1 MKYHCIEQ
9 ICKSGI
15 KFSNTD
21 IFVFHSSPTFVTS
34 NKKLNEQMEKLKLN
48 NGVEMPVLGF
58 GVMQISGVE
67 CEEAVIN
74 AIEAGY
80 RLFDT
85 AELYGNEQ
93 AVGNAIKKSGISRE
107 ELFIT
112 TKFGSKEAGYEKT
125 NAAFQKSLELLQ
137 LDYIDLYLIHQPFG
151 DIFGS
156 WRAMQDLYNEGKIK
170 AIGVCNFSS
179 DRLIDLIVNSGFTPA
194 VNQIET
200 HPFHQQIETQQFLK
214 DNKVQIEAWGPFAEG
229 MNDMFNNEVLVTI
242 GKKYNKTVAQVILR
256 WLTQRGVVAIPKTSR
271 KERMIEN
278 IDIFDFNLSD
288 EDIQIIQTLD
298 TKQSVFFDHRN
309 PAIVKW
315 MSEYGWLN
323 I

>member
-1 MKYHCIEQ
+1 
-9 ICKSGI
+9 
-15 KFSNTD
+15 
-21 IFVFHSSPTFVTS
+21 
-34 NKKLNEQMEKLKLN
+34 MEKVKLN

-58 GVMQISGVE
+58 GVMQIMGDD
-67 CEEAVIN
+67 CETAVLN

-93 AVGNAIKKSGISRE
+93 AVGNAIKKSGIPRQ

-112 TKFGSKEAGYEKT
+112 TKFGSKKAGYEKT
-125 NAAFQKSLELLQ
+125 KAAFHKSIEALQ

-170 AIGVCNFSS
+170 AIGVCNFLP
-179 DRLIDLIVNSGFTPA
+179 DRLMDLIANSGFTPA

-200 HPFHQQIETQQFLK
+200 HPFQQQIETQQFLQA
-214 DNKVQIEAWGPFAEG
+214 NNVQIEAWGPFAEG
-229 MNDMFNNEVLVTI
+229 MNNIFSNEVLATI
-242 GKKYNKTVAQVILR
+242 AAKYKKTVAQVILR
-256 WLTQRGVVAIPKTSR
+256 WLTQRGVVAIPKSSR

-278 IDIFDFNLSD
+278 ISIFDFKLSD
-288 EDIQIIQTLD
+288 EDIQSIQTLD
-298 TKQSVFFDHRN
+298 TKQSAFFNHRD

-315 MSEYGWLN
+315 MSEYAWLN
-323 I
+323 S

>member
-1 MKYHCIEQ
+1 
-9 ICKSGI
+9 
-15 KFSNTD
+15 
-21 IFVFHSSPTFVTS
+21 
-34 NKKLNEQMEKLKLN
+34 MEKVKLN

-58 GVMQISGVE
+58 GVMQIMGDE
-67 CEEAVIN
+67 CEAAVIN

-93 AVGNAIKKSGISRE
+93 AVGNAIKRSGIARE

-125 NAAFQKSLELLQ
+125 KAAFQKSLKLLQ
-137 LDYIDLYLIHQPFG
+137 LDYINLYLIHQPFG

-170 AIGVCNFSS
+170 AIGVCNFLP
-179 DRLIDLIVNSGFTPA
+179 DKLIDLIVNSGFTPA

-214 DNKVQIEAWGPFAEG
+214 DNNVQIEAWSPFAEG
-229 MNDMFNNEVLVTI
+229 MNDIFNNEALVSI
-242 GKKYNKTVAQVILR
+242 GAKYNKTVAQVTLR
-256 WLTQRGVVAIPKTSR
+256 WLTQRGVVAIPKTVR

-278 IDIFDFNLSD
+278 INIFDFSLSD
-288 EDIQIIQTLD
+288 EDIAVVL
-298 TKQSVFFDHRN
+298 
-309 PAIVKW
+309 
-315 MSEYGWLN
+315 
-323 I
+323 

>member
-1 MKYHCIEQ
+1 MQ
-9 ICKSGI
+9 
-15 KFSNTD
+15 T
-21 IFVFHSSPTFVTS
+21 V
-34 NKKLNEQMEKLKLN
+34 KLN

-58 GVMQISGVE
+58 GVMQIMGDE

-80 RLFDT
+80 RSFDT

-93 AVGNAIKKSGISRE
+93 AVGNAIKRSGIPRE

-125 NAAFQKSLELLQ
+125 KAAFQKSLELLQ

-156 WRAMQDLYNEGKIK
+156 WRAMQELYNEGKIK
-170 AIGVCNFSS
+170 AIGVCNFLP
-179 DRLIDLIVNSGFTPA
+179 DRLMDLIANSGFTPA

-200 HPFHQQIETQQFLK
+200 HPFNQQIETQQFLK
-214 DNKVQIEAWGPFAEG
+214 DNGVQIEAWGPFAEG
-229 MNDMFNNEVLVTI
+229 MNGVFTNEVLAAI
-242 GKKYNKTVAQVILR
+242 GTKYNKTVAQVTLR
-256 WLTQRGVVAIPKTSR
+256 WLTQRGVVAIPKSVR

-278 IDIFDFNLSD
+278 INIFDFKLSD
-288 EDIQIIQTLD
+288 EDIQSIQTLD
-298 TKQSVFFDHRN
+298 TKQSMLFSHRD

-323 I
+323 S

>member
-1 MKYHCIEQ
+1 MSTPVKVVQNSVIQ
-9 ICKSGI
+9 IPLPFDFSTTFV
-15 KFSNTD
+15 FSNLK
-21 IFVFHSSPTFVTS
+21 V
-34 NKKLNEQMEKLKLN
+34 KKMEKVKLN
-48 NGVEMPVLGF
+48 NGVEMPILGF
-58 GVMQISGVE
+58 GVMQIMGDE
-67 CEEAVIN
+67 CEATVLN
-74 AIEAGY
+74 AIKAGY

-93 AVGNAIKKSGISRE
+93 AVGNAIKRSGIARE

-125 NAAFQKSLELLQ
+125 MVAFQKSLELLQ

-156 WRAMQDLYNEGKIK
+156 WRAMQELYNDGKIK
-170 AIGVCNFSS
+170 AIGVCNFLP
-179 DRLIDLIVNSGFTPA
+179 DRLMDLIANSGFTPA

-214 DNKVQIEAWGPFAEG
+214 DNDVQIEAWGPLAEG
-229 MNDMFNNEVLVTI
+229 MNDIFNNEILTAI
-242 GKKYNKTVAQVILR
+242 ATKYNKTVAQVILR
-256 WLTQRGVVAIPKTSR
+256 WLTQRGVVVIPKSSR
-271 KERMIEN
+271 KERILEN
-278 IDIFDFNLSD
+278 ISIFDFRLSD
-288 EDIQIIQTLD
+288 EDMKNIQTLD
-298 TKQSVFFDHRN
+298 TRQSLVFDHRD

-323 I
+323 S

>member
-1 MKYHCIEQ
+1 
-9 ICKSGI
+9 
-15 KFSNTD
+15 
-21 IFVFHSSPTFVTS
+21 
-34 NKKLNEQMEKLKLN
+34 MEKVKLN
-48 NGVEMPVLGF
+48 NGIEMPVLGL
-58 GVMQISGVE
+58 GVMQIMGEE
-67 CEEAVIN
+67 CEAAVIN
-74 AIEAGY
+74 ALEAGY

-93 AVGNAIKKSGISRE
+93 AVGNAIKRSGIPRE

-125 NAAFQKSLELLQ
+125 KAAFQKSIEALQ
-137 LDYIDLYLIHQPFG
+137 LDYVDLYLIHQPFG

-170 AIGVCNFSS
+170 AIGVCNFLP
-179 DRLIDLIVNSGFTPA
+179 DRLMDLITNSGFTPA

-200 HPFHQQIETQQFLK
+200 HPFQQQIENQQFLQ
-214 DNKVQIEAWGPFAEG
+214 DNNVQIEAWSPFAEG
-229 MNDMFNNEVLVTI
+229 MRDIFNNEVLAAIAV
-242 GKKYNKTVAQVILR
+242 KYNKTVAQVILR
-256 WLTQRGVVAIPKTSR
+256 WLTQRGVVAIPKSSH

-278 IDIFDFNLSD
+278 ISIFDFKLSD
-288 EDIQIIQTLD
+288 EDIQRIQTLD
-298 TKQSVFFDHRN
+298 TKQSMYFNHRD

-323 I
+323 N

>member
-1 MKYHCIEQ
+1 MQ
-9 ICKSGI
+9 
-15 KFSNTD
+15 T
-21 IFVFHSSPTFVTS
+21 V
-34 NKKLNEQMEKLKLN
+34 KLN

-58 GVMQISGVE
+58 GVMQIMGDE

-80 RLFDT
+80 RSFDT

-93 AVGNAIKKSGISRE
+93 AVGNAIKRSGIPRE

-125 NAAFQKSLELLQ
+125 KAAFQKSLELLQ

-156 WRAMQDLYNEGKIK
+156 WRAMQELYNEGKIK
-170 AIGVCNFSS
+170 AIGVCNFLP
-179 DRLIDLIVNSGFTPA
+179 DRLMDLIANSGFTPA

-200 HPFHQQIETQQFLK
+200 HPFTQQIETQQFLK
-214 DNKVQIEAWGPFAEG
+214 DNGVQIEAWGPFAEG
-229 MNDMFNNEVLVTI
+229 MNGVFTNEVLAAI
-242 GKKYNKTVAQVILR
+242 GTKYNKTVAQVTLR
-256 WLTQRGVVAIPKTSR
+256 WLTQRGVVAIPKSVR

-278 IDIFDFNLSD
+278 INIFDFKLSD
-288 EDIQIIQTLD
+288 EDIQSIQTLD
-298 TKQSVFFDHRN
+298 TKQSMLFSHRD

-323 I
+323 S

>member
-1 MKYHCIEQ
+1 
-9 ICKSGI
+9 
-15 KFSNTD
+15 
-21 IFVFHSSPTFVTS
+21 
-34 NKKLNEQMEKLKLN
+34 MEKVKLN

-58 GVMQISGVE
+58 GVMLMMGE
-67 CEEAVIN
+67 DCEKAVLD

-93 AVGNAIKKSGISRE
+93 AVGNAIKKSGIPRE

-125 NAAFQKSLELLQ
+125 KAAFQKSLELLQ

-156 WRAMQDLYNEGKIK
+156 WRAMQELYHAGKIK
-170 AIGVCNFSS
+170 AIGVCNFLP
-179 DRLIDLIVNSGFTPA
+179 DRLMDIIANSGFTPA

-200 HPFHQQIETQQFLK
+200 HPFHQQNENQQFLK
-214 DNKVQIEAWGPFAEG
+214 DNNVQIEAWGPFAEG
-229 MNDMFNNEVLVTI
+229 MNGVFTNEVLSSIAT
-242 GKKYNKTVAQVILR
+242 KYNKTVAQVILR
-256 WLTQRGVVAIPKTSR
+256 WLTQRGVVAIPKSSK

-278 IDIFDFNLSD
+278 INIFDFKLSD
-288 EDIQIIQTLD
+288 EDFQQIQTLD
-298 TKQSVFFDHRN
+298 TKKSLVFDHRN

-315 MSEYGWLN
+315 LSEYGWLN
-323 I
+323 M

>member
-1 MKYHCIEQ
+1 
-9 ICKSGI
+9 
-15 KFSNTD
+15 
-21 IFVFHSSPTFVTS
+21 
-34 NKKLNEQMEKLKLN
+34 MEKMETVKLN

-58 GVMQISGVE
+58 GVMQIMGAE
-67 CEEAVIN
+67 CETAVLN

-93 AVGNAIKKSGISRE
+93 AVGNAIKRSGISRE

-112 TKFGSKEAGYEKT
+112 TKFGSREAGYEKT
-125 NAAFQKSLELLQ
+125 MAAFQRSLEALQ

-156 WRAMQDLYNEGKIK
+156 WCAMQDLYDAGKIK
-170 AIGVCNFSS
+170 AIGVCNFLP
-179 DRLIDLIVNSGFTPA
+179 DRLMDLIANSGFTPA
-194 VNQIET
+194 VNQIEA
-200 HPFHQQIETQQFLK
+200 HPYQQQIETQQFLQ
-214 DNKVQIEAWGPFAEG
+214 DNGVQIEAWSPFAEG
-229 MNDMFNNEVLVTI
+229 MNDIFNNEVLAAI
-242 GKKYNKTVAQVILR
+242 AAKYNKTVAQVILR
-256 WLTQRGVVAIPKTSR
+256 WLTQRGVVAIPKSGR

-278 IDIFDFNLSD
+278 ISIFDFRLTD
-288 EDIQIIQTLD
+288 EDIQRIQTLD
-298 TKQSVFFDHRN
+298 TKQSMYFDHRN

-323 I
+323 G

>member
-1 MKYHCIEQ
+1 
-9 ICKSGI
+9 
-15 KFSNTD
+15 
-21 IFVFHSSPTFVTS
+21 
-34 NKKLNEQMEKLKLN
+34 MEKVKLN

-58 GVMQISGVE
+58 GVMQIMGE
-67 CEEAVIN
+67 ACEAAVID
-74 AIEAGY
+74 AMEAGY

-93 AVGNAIKKSGISRE
+93 AVGNAIKKSGIPRE

-112 TKFGSKEAGYEKT
+112 TKFGSKEAGYERTK
-125 NAAFQKSLELLQ
+125 AAFQKSLEALQ

-156 WRAMQDLYNEGKIK
+156 WQAMQELYDAGKIK
-170 AIGVCNFSS
+170 AIGVCNFLP
-179 DRLIDLIVNSGFTPA
+179 DRLMDLIVNSGFTPA

-200 HPFHQQIETQQFLK
+200 HPFCQQHEIQKFLQ
-214 DNKVQIEAWGPFAEG
+214 DNNVQMEAWGPFAEG
-229 MNDMFNNEVLVTI
+229 MNGMFTNETLSAI
-242 GKKYNKTVAQVILR
+242 AAKYNKTVAQVILR
-256 WLTQRGVVAIPKTSR
+256 WLTQRGVVAIPKSAR

-278 IDIFDFNLSD
+278 ISIFDFKLSD
-288 EDIQIIQTLD
+288 EDIQNIQTLD
-298 TKQSVFFDHRN
+298 TKQSLFFSHRD

-323 I
+323 N

>member
-1 MKYHCIEQ
+1 
-9 ICKSGI
+9 
-15 KFSNTD
+15 
-21 IFVFHSSPTFVTS
+21 
-34 NKKLNEQMEKLKLN
+34 MEKVKLN

-58 GVMQISGVE
+58 GVMQIMGDE
-67 CEEAVIN
+67 CEAAVLS

-93 AVGNAIKKSGISRE
+93 AVGNAVKKSSIPRE

-125 NAAFQKSLELLQ
+125 KSAFQKSLKSLQ

-156 WRAMQDLYNEGKIK
+156 WRAMQELYSEGKIK
-170 AIGVCNFSS
+170 AIGVCNFLP
-179 DRLIDLIVNSGFTPA
+179 DRLMDLVANSGFTPA

-200 HPFHQQIETQQFLK
+200 HPFNQQHETQQFLQ
-214 DNKVQIEAWGPFAEG
+214 DNGVQIEAWGPFAEG
-229 MNDMFNNEVLVTI
+229 MNGVFTNEVLAAI
-242 GKKYNKTVAQVILR
+242 GTKYNKSVAQVILR
-256 WLTQRGVVAIPKTSR
+256 WLTQRGVVAIPKSSR

-278 IDIFDFNLSD
+278 ISIFDFRLTD
-288 EDIQIIQTLD
+288 EDMNSIHVLD
-298 TKQSVFFDHRN
+298 TKQSLFFSHRD

-323 I
+323 N

>member
-1 MKYHCIEQ
+1 
-9 ICKSGI
+9 
-15 KFSNTD
+15 
-21 IFVFHSSPTFVTS
+21 
-34 NKKLNEQMEKLKLN
+34 MEKVILN
-48 NGVEMPVLGF
+48 NGVEMPILGF
-58 GVMQISGVE
+58 GVMQIMGQE

-93 AVGNAIKKSGISRE
+93 AVGNAIKRSGIPRE

-125 NAAFQKSLELLQ
+125 KAAFQKSLELLQ
-137 LDYIDLYLIHQPFG
+137 LDYIDLYLIHQPYG

-156 WRAMQDLYNEGKIK
+156 WRAMQELYNAGRIK
-170 AIGVCNFSS
+170 AIGVCNFLP
-179 DRLIDLIVNSGFTPA
+179 DRLMDLIVNSGFTPA

-200 HPFHQQIETQQFLK
+200 HPYHQQNETQQFLQ

-229 MNDMFNNEVLVTI
+229 MNNMFTNPILSAIAE
-242 GKKYNKTVAQVILR
+242 KHNKTVAQVILR
-256 WLTQRGVVAIPKTSR
+256 WLTQRGVVAIPKSAR
-271 KERMIEN
+271 KERMLEN
-278 IDIFDFNLSD
+278 INIFDFKLTD
-288 EDIQIIQTLD
+288 EDIKQIQTLD
-298 TKQSVFFDHRN
+298 TKQSIFLDHRE

-323 I
+323 N

>member
-1 MKYHCIEQ
+1 
-9 ICKSGI
+9 
-15 KFSNTD
+15 
-21 IFVFHSSPTFVTS
+21 
-34 NKKLNEQMEKLKLN
+34 MEKVKLN

-58 GVMQISGVE
+58 GVMLMMGND
-67 CEEAVIN
+67 CEKAVLD

-93 AVGNAIKKSGISRE
+93 AVGNAIKKSGVPRE

-125 NAAFQKSLELLQ
+125 KIAFEKSLELLQ

-156 WRAMQDLYNEGKIK
+156 WRAMQELYNAGKIK
-170 AIGVCNFSS
+170 AIGVCNFLP
-179 DRLIDLIVNSGFTPA
+179 DRLMDLIANSGFTPA

-200 HPFHQQIETQQFLK
+200 HPFHQQNDTQQFLK
-214 DNKVQIEAWGPFAEG
+214 DNGVQIEAWGPFAEG
-229 MNDMFNNEVLVTI
+229 MNNVFTNEVLSSIAT
-242 GKKYNKTVAQVILR
+242 KHNKTVAQVILR
-256 WLTQRGVVAIPKTSR
+256 WLTQRGVVAIPKSSK

-278 IDIFDFNLSD
+278 INIFDFKLSD
-288 EDIQIIQTLD
+288 EDFQQIQTLD
-298 TKQSVFFDHRN
+298 TKKSLVFDHRD

-323 I
+323 M

>member
-1 MKYHCIEQ
+1 
-9 ICKSGI
+9 
-15 KFSNTD
+15 
-21 IFVFHSSPTFVTS
+21 
-34 NKKLNEQMEKLKLN
+34 MEKVKLN

-58 GVMQISGVE
+58 GVMQMMGAE
-67 CEEAVIN
+67 CEAAVTN

-93 AVGNAIKKSGISRE
+93 AVGNAIKKSSIARE

-125 NAAFQKSLELLQ
+125 IAAFQKSLMLLQ
-137 LDYIDLYLIHQPFG
+137 VDYIDLYLIHQPFG

-156 WRAMQDLYNEGKIK
+156 WRAMQDLYHEGKIK
-170 AIGVCNFSS
+170 AIGVCNFLP
-179 DRLIDLIVNSGFTPA
+179 DRLMDLIVNSGFTPA

-200 HPFHQQIETQQFLK
+200 HPFNQQIETQQFLK
-214 DNKVQIEAWGPFAEG
+214 DNNVQIEAWGPFAEG
-229 MNDMFNNEVLVTI
+229 MNGVFTNEVLTAI
-242 GKKYNKTVAQVILR
+242 AAKYNKTVAQVILR
-256 WLTQRGVVAIPKTSR
+256 WLTQRGVVAIPKSAR

-278 IDIFDFNLSD
+278 ISIFDFKLSD
-288 EDIQIIQTLD
+288 EDIQHIQTLD
-298 TKQSVFFDHRN
+298 TGKSLLFSHRD

-315 MSEYGWLN
+315 MSEYGWLTS
-323 I
+323 

>member
-1 MKYHCIEQ
+1 MK
-9 ICKSGI
+9 I
-15 KFSNTD
+15 KNQSEVTD
-21 IFVFHSSPTFVTS
+21 TTVRVPKVT
-34 NKKLNEQMEKLKLN
+34 LN

-58 GVMQISGVE
+58 GVMQMFGPD
-67 CEEAVIN
+67 CEAAVLN

-85 AELYGNEQ
+85 AELYGNEN
-93 AVGNAIKKSGISRE
+93 AVGNALKRSGVPRE

-125 NAAFQKSLELLQ
+125 KAAFERSLAQLQ

-156 WRAMQDLYNEGKIK
+156 WRAMQELYNEEKIK
-170 AIGVCNFSS
+170 AIGVCNFLP
-179 DRLIDLIVNSGFTPA
+179 DRLMDLIANSGFTPA
-194 VNQIET
+194 VNQIEVHPYNQQTET
-200 HPFHQQIETQQFLK
+200 HQFLQA
-214 DNKVQIEAWGPFAEG
+214 NNVQIEAWSPFAEG
-229 MNDMFNNEVLVTI
+229 MNGIFTNEILAGI
-242 GKKYNKTVAQVILR
+242 GAKYNKTVAQVILR
-256 WLTQRGVVAIPKTSR
+256 WLTQRGVVAIPKSAR

-278 IDIFDFNLSD
+278 IQIFDFSLSD
-288 EDIQIIQTLD
+288 EDMKRIQTLD
-298 TKQSVFFDHRN
+298 TKKSIFFDHRD

-323 I
+323 SQPN

>member
-1 MKYHCIEQ
+1 
-9 ICKSGI
+9 
-15 KFSNTD
+15 
-21 IFVFHSSPTFVTS
+21 
-34 NKKLNEQMEKLKLN
+34 MEKVKLN
-48 NGVEMPVLGF
+48 NGVEMPILGF
-58 GVMQISGVE
+58 GVMQMAGAE
-67 CEEAVIN
+67 CEAAVIN
-74 AIEAGY
+74 AIETGY

-93 AVGNAIKKSGISRE
+93 ALGNAIKKSGVARE

-125 NAAFQKSLELLQ
+125 KVAFQKSLELLQ

-156 WRAMQDLYNEGKIK
+156 WRAMQELYHAGKIR
-170 AIGVCNFSS
+170 AIGVCNFLP
-179 DRLIDLIVNSGFTPA
+179 DRLMDLIVNSGFTPA

-200 HPFHQQIETQQFLK
+200 HPYHQQSETQQFLQ
-214 DNKVQIEAWGPFAEG
+214 DNGVQIEAWGPFAEG
-229 MNDMFNNEVLVTI
+229 MNNMFNNEVLAAI
-242 GKKYNKTVAQVILR
+242 GEKYNKTVAQVILR
-256 WLTQRGVVAIPKTSR
+256 WLTQRGVVAIPKTAR

-278 IDIFDFNLSD
+278 IDIFDFRLSD
-288 EDIQIIQTLD
+288 EDILRIQTLD
-298 TKQSVFFDHRN
+298 TKQSAFFSHRD

-323 I
+323 G

>member
-1 MKYHCIEQ
+1 ME
-9 ICKSGI
+9 
-15 KFSNTD
+15 N
-21 IFVFHSSPTFVTS
+21 VT
-34 NKKLNEQMEKLKLN
+34 LN

-58 GVMQISGVE
+58 GVMQIMGAE
-67 CEEAVIN
+67 CETAVLN

-93 AVGNAIKKSGISRE
+93 AVGNAIKRSGIPRE
-107 ELFIT
+107 DLFIT
-112 TKFGSKEAGYEKT
+112 TKFGSKEAGYERTK
-125 NAAFQKSLELLQ
+125 AAFQKSLEALQ

-170 AIGVCNFSS
+170 AIGVCNFLP
-179 DRLIDLIVNSGFTPA
+179 DRLMDLIANSGFTPA
-194 VNQIET
+194 VNQIEV
-200 HPFHQQIETQQFLK
+200 HPYQQQIETQQFLQ
-214 DNKVQIEAWGPFAEG
+214 DNGVQIEAWSPFAEG
-229 MNDMFNNEVLVTI
+229 MNDIFNNEVLAAI
-242 GKKYNKTVAQVILR
+242 AAKYNKTVAQVILR
-256 WLTQRGVVAIPKTSR
+256 WLTQRGVVAIPKSSR

-278 IDIFDFNLSD
+278 IGIFDFRLSD
-288 EDIQIIQTLD
+288 EDIQRIQTLD
-298 TKQSVFFDHRN
+298 TKQSAFFDHRN

-323 I
+323 S

>member
-1 MKYHCIEQ
+1 MQ
-9 ICKSGI
+9 
-15 KFSNTD
+15 T
-21 IFVFHSSPTFVTS
+21 V
-34 NKKLNEQMEKLKLN
+34 KLN
-48 NGVEMPVLGF
+48 NGVEMPIVGF
-58 GVMQISGVE
+58 GVMQLMGAE
-67 CEEAVIN
+67 CETAVLN

-93 AVGNAIKKSGISRE
+93 AVGNAIKRSSVPRE
-107 ELFIT
+107 EMFIT

-125 NAAFQKSLELLQ
+125 KAAFQKSIEALQ

-156 WRAMQDLYNEGKIK
+156 WRAMQELYHAGKIK
-170 AIGVCNFSS
+170 AIGVCNFLP
-179 DRLIDLIVNSGFTPA
+179 DRLADLITNSGFTPA

-200 HPFHQQIETQQFLK
+200 NPFHQQTETQQFLK
-214 DNKVQIEAWGPFAEG
+214 DNNVQIEAWSPFAEG
-229 MNDMFNNEVLVTI
+229 INGVFTNEVLAAI
-242 GKKYNKTVAQVILR
+242 GAKYNKTVAQVILR
-256 WLTQRGVVAIPKTSR
+256 WLTQMGVIVIPKSAR

-288 EDIQIIQTLD
+288 EDLQSIKTLD
-298 TKQSVFFDHRN
+298 NEKSVFFDHRN

-323 I
+323 N

>member
-1 MKYHCIEQ
+1 
-9 ICKSGI
+9 
-15 KFSNTD
+15 
-21 IFVFHSSPTFVTS
+21 
-34 NKKLNEQMEKLKLN
+34 MEKVKLN

-58 GVMQISGVE
+58 GVMLLMGEE
-67 CEEAVIN
+67 CEAAVIN

-125 NAAFQKSLELLQ
+125 MAAFQKSIDALQ

-156 WRAMQDLYNEGKIK
+156 WRAMQELYNAGKIR
-170 AIGVCNFSS
+170 AIGVCNFLP
-179 DRLIDLIVNSGFTPA
+179 DRLMDLMINSGFTPA

-200 HPFHQQIETQQFLK
+200 HPFHQQQETQQFLQ
-214 DNKVQIEAWGPFAEG
+214 DNNVQIQAWGPFAEG
-229 MNDMFNNEVLVTI
+229 MNGVFTNEVLSAIAT
-242 GKKYNKTVAQVILR
+242 KYNKSVAQVILR
-256 WLTQRGVVAIPKTSR
+256 WLTQRGVVAIPKSAR

-278 IDIFDFNLSD
+278 INIFDFKLD
-288 EDIQIIQTLD
+288 EEDMKNIQSLD
-298 TKQSVFFDHRN
+298 TKKSLVFDHRE
-309 PAIVKW
+309 PGIVKFL
-315 MSEYGWLN
+315 SEYGWLN
-323 I
+323 M

>member
-1 MKYHCIEQ
+1 
-9 ICKSGI
+9 
-15 KFSNTD
+15 
-21 IFVFHSSPTFVTS
+21 
-34 NKKLNEQMEKLKLN
+34 MEKVKLN

-58 GVMQISGVE
+58 GVMQLMGDE
-67 CEEAVIN
+67 CEAAVLD

-93 AVGNAIKKSGISRE
+93 ALGNALIRSGIARE

-112 TKFGSKEAGYEKT
+112 TKFGSKEAGYDKT
-125 NAAFQKSLELLQ
+125 KAAFQKSLELLQ

-151 DIFGS
+151 DVFGS
-156 WRAMQDLYNEGKIK
+156 WRAMQDLYFEGKIK
-170 AIGVCNFSS
+170 AIGVCNFLP
-179 DRLIDLIVNSGFTPA
+179 DRLMDLIVNSGFTPA

-200 HPFHQQIETQQFLK
+200 HPFNQQHETQTFLQE
-214 DNKVQIEAWGPFAEG
+214 NKVQIEAWGPFAEG
-229 MNDMFNNEVLVTI
+229 MNGVFTNEVLAAI
-242 GKKYNKTVAQVILR
+242 GAKYNKTVAQVILR
-256 WLTQRGVVAIPKTSR
+256 WLTQRGVVAIPKSSR

-278 IDIFDFNLSD
+278 IRIFDFRLSD
-288 EDIQIIQTLD
+288 EDILNIQTLD
-298 TKQSVFFDHRN
+298 TKQSLLFSHRD

-323 I
+323 S

>member
-1 MKYHCIEQ
+1 
-9 ICKSGI
+9 
-15 KFSNTD
+15 
-21 IFVFHSSPTFVTS
+21 
-34 NKKLNEQMEKLKLN
+34 MEKVKLN
-48 NGVEMPVLGF
+48 NGVDMPVLGF
-58 GVMQISGVE
+58 GVMQMIGAA
-67 CEEAVIN
+67 CEAAVLN

-93 AVGNAIKKSGISRE
+93 AVGNAIKRSSIPRE

-125 NAAFQKSLELLQ
+125 KAAFQKSIEALQ

-170 AIGVCNFSS
+170 AIGVCNFLP
-179 DRLIDLIVNSGFTPA
+179 DRLMDLIANSGFTPA

-200 HPFHQQIETQQFLK
+200 HPFQQQIETQQFLK
-214 DNKVQIEAWGPFAEG
+214 DNNVQIEAWGPFAEG
-229 MNDMFNNEVLVTI
+229 MNGVFTNEVLAAI
-242 GKKYNKTVAQVILR
+242 GLKYHKTVAQVILR
-256 WLTQRGVVAIPKTSR
+256 WLTQRGVVAIPKSSR
-271 KERMIEN
+271 KERMVEN
-278 IDIFDFNLSD
+278 INIFDFRLSD
-288 EDIQIIQTLD
+288 EDMQRIQTLD
-298 TKQSVFFDHRN
+298 TKQSLLFSHRD

-315 MSEYGWLN
+315 MSEYGWLKS
-323 I
+323 